1 MPIDELEKSLLEL
14 TLEDFALDE
23 DEKLCE
29 WQSCGAPA
37 EYWLICPVCGSREYQ
52 CGAHSSMIRNA
63 PVGPTVVFDRS
74 CQHHVQQ
81 YKCKTEKI

>member
-1 MPIDELEKSLLEL
+1 MPIEELEKTLLEL
-14 TLEDFALDE
+14 SQEDFSLEDL
-23 DEKLCE
+23 EKICE

-37 EYWLICPVCGSREYQ
+37 EYWLICPVCGAREYQ
-52 CGAHSSMIRNA
+52 CEEHSVMIQNA

-81 YKCKTEKI
+81 HKCKTEKI

>member
-14 TLEDFALDE
+14 TLEDFALDD

-29 WQSCGAPA
+29 WHSCRAPA

-81 YKCKTEKI
+81 HKCKTEKI

>member
-23 DEKLCE
+23 EEKLCE
-29 WQSCGAPA
+29 WQSCVAPA

-81 YKCKTEKI
+81 HKCKTEKI